1 MTGVGISDTI
11 TDIMLN
17 GPAVA
22 DPSRGAVALEGSA
35 PMTPERIHVVPLL
48 ARDGT
53 VRAHTLV
60 SEADA
65 ERVLR
70 YPWCLNANGYAWR
83 NDRRQVGSKHV
94 YLHRMIVGLVPGDG
108 LYVDHINRDKL
119 DNRRMNLRIVTPAQ
133 SRQNTPAIVGPHRGV
148 TFDRSRGQWQATAQL
163 DGRRRW
169 IGRYATEEEAAAASR
184 AWRRAHMPFTV
195 EDIS

>member
-22 DPSRGAVALEGSA
+22 DPNRGAVALEGSA

-48 ARDGT
+48 ARDGS
-53 VRAHTLV
+53 VKAHALV
-60 SEADA
+60 SEVDA

-83 NDRRQVGSKHV
+83 NDRRQVGSKHT
-94 YLHRMIVGLVPGDG
+94 YLHRMIVSLVPGDG

-119 DNRRMNLRIVTPAQ
+119 DNRRANLRIVTPAQ
-133 SRQNTPAIVGPHRGV
+133 SRQNTPAIVGLHRGV
-148 TFDRSRGQWQATAQL
+148 TFSRDRGLWVASVQL
-163 DGRRRW
+163 DGRRHHV
-169 IGRYATEEEAAAASR
+169 GRYRTEAEASAAAR
-184 AWRRAHMPFTV
+184 AWRLAHMPFTV